1 MSGAGGSGPPVV
13 VVDAG
18 VGNLGNV
25 ARALAHLGAAP
36 EISCDPARVAAAR
49 CLVLPG
55 VGAFGP
61 PREALRGPLE
71 AALAAALADGA
82 WLLGIC
88 VGFQLLFEAGEEFG
102 VTDGLALL
110 PGRVRRLPAG
120 VPVPHI
126 GWNRLHDLADHP
138 LLAGLRADAMDADH
152 SLPAGLRADAM
163 DADHSLPAGLGAGAV
178 RSDRPLPAGLPAGA
192 DRRGRHFYFVHSYAP
207 EDVPAEV
214 CLARATHGRSF
225 TAVAARGR
233 VMGTQFHPERS
244 GPAGLR
250 LLANFLEL
258 ADGSAAGH

>member
-1 MSGAGGSGPPVV
+1 MSGAGGSGPRVV

-25 ARALAHLGAAP
+25 VRALAHLGAAA

-71 AALAAALADGA
+71 TALTAALADGA

-88 VGFQLLFEAGEEFG
+88 VGFQLLFATSEEFG
-102 VTDGLALL
+102 DTDGLGLL
-110 PGRVRRLPAG
+110 PGRVTRLPAG

-138 LLAGLRADAMDADH
+138 LLAGLRADPVG
-152 SLPAGLRADAM
+152 SEEKV
-163 DADHSLPAGLGAGAV
+163 GAA
-178 RSDRPLPAGLPAGA
+178 
-192 DRRGRHFYFVHSYAP
+192 GRHFYFVHSYAP
-207 EDVPAEV
+207 EDVPAAV

-244 GPAGLR
+244 GAAGLR
-250 LLANFLEL
+250 LLANFLEI